1 VRGNVL
7 AIPVFVLLGCSAVAQ
22 PGSSPIE
29 PEMVVIPEGRFRMG
43 CVSNSY
49 CRKSEKPVR
58 EVTIESFALSKYE
71 VTFDE
76 YDRFTDSMGR
86 GPVEDLGWGRGR
98 RPVVAV
104 SFEDAAAYAQW
115 LSAQTGKRYRL
126 PTEAEWEYAAR
137 AGSRT
142 MYHFGNDESQL
153 CCYANYG
160 ERTRDGHK
168 DWKSNPSS
176 PFSDEQC
183 LGALL
188 RRTNTVGSYWSNAF
202 GLHDMH
208 GNVAEWVQDCWIENY
223 RGAPTDGSPWTEG
236 DCAIRVTRGGSWWDR
251 KYSVRSATRF
261 PRSSGYRS
269 DQIGF
274 RLARTLTP

>member
-1 VRGNVL
+1 MRGDVL
-7 AIPVFVLLGCSAVAQ
+7 AIPAIVLLGCSAVAQ
-22 PGSSPIE
+22 TESSPIE

-49 CRKSEKPVR
+49 CPESEKPVR
-58 EVTIESFALSKYE
+58 EVVVESFALAKYE
-71 VTFDE
+71 VTFEE
-76 YDRFTDSMGR
+76 YDRFTNATR
-86 GPVEDLGWGRGR
+86 HRAAEDIGWGRGR
-98 RPVVAV
+98 RPVIAV
-104 SFEDAAAYAQW
+104 SYEDAVAYAQW

-137 AGSRT
+137 AESRT
-142 MYHFGNDESQL
+142 IYHFGNDESQL
-153 CCYANYG
+153 CHYANYA
-160 ERTRDGHK
+160 EPRRDDNR
-168 DWKSNPSS
+168 DWKDNPSS

-183 LGALL
+183 LGGFL
-188 RRTNTVGSYWSNAF
+188 RKTDRVGRYWSNEF

-208 GNVAEWVQDCWIENY
+208 GNVSEWVQDCWNENY
-223 RGAPTDGSPWTEG
+223 RGAPMDGSSWDEG
-236 DCAIRVTRGGSWWDR
+236 DCAHRVTRGGSWWDD
-251 KYSVRSATRF
+251 KYSVRSAARF